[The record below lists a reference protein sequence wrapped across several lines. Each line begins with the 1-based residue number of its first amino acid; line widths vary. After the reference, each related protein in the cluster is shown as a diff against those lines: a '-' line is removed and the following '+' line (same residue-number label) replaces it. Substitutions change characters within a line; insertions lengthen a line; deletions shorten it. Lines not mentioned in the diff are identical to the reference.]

1 MDKYVKLIIDNSATS
16 DSGDAATEIVFQTKA
31 DARKWVTEY
40 EAVSKQKL
48 VWTVQEVNEYELNR
62 NSRFVFSAF
71 SGVTA
76 EDILTLCSEKNA
88 KKYDIKSFMVGKSK
102 KSFFRKRKTRV
113 VVYFASR
120 EKRDIFQQ
128 YAWLVLIRR
137 HGKELR

>member
-16 DSGDAATEIVFQTKA
+16 DSGDESTELIFQNDTE
-31 DARKWVTEY
+31 ARKWVTDY

-48 VWTVQEVNEYELNR
+48 TWTVQEVNEYELNR
-62 NSRFVFSAF
+62 YSKFVFSAF

-76 EDILTLCSEKNA
+76 DDILTLCSEKNA
-88 KKYDIKSFMVGKSK
+88 EKYDIKSFMVGKAK
-102 KSFFRKRKTRV
+102 KSFFKKRKTRV

-128 YAWLVLIRR
+128 YAWLVLLRR